1 MKTMDKCSI
10 DLRTLTQNLVRDAVI
25 EYDGMCASVAMSAL
39 SKLVG
44 APVDDTLLASGAG
57 IRFPGAIGSA
67 QSAFAGISQLL
78 AYRVHLCG
86 LDRQEALALCKK
98 WRREYE
104 EYTDGLTCDARKSG
118 DFAKGL
124 TCDDRGGDDFV
135 VDVILVAHGFIEENR
150 HVPGLGKELA
160 KPKQYY
166 ESIYADREAM
176 FRHSPYALEEK
187 LSEAVT
193 KGDGEAAMASLRE
206 ITAQGEK
213 AVLAKDSLRSAK
225 NSMIGSIA
233 FLSRAAIRGGVSAN
247 DAFALSDALTQRIEE
262 MTGRKAVLAFEENI
276 LLQFIDL
283 VRRRLEA
290 SFSAPVVKVM
300 HYVENH
306 LDAKVALK
314 DAATY
319 AGVHPAYLSARFKR
333 EAGMSFTAYTA
344 MRKIQESCYFVRHT
358 EYSVSQIALLYG
370 FCDQSYYTVTFK
382 KVTGMTP
389 IEYRRRRLAE

>member
-1 MKTMDKCSI
+1 LGKGESHRIAEYVD
-10 DLRTLTQNLVRDAVI
+10 DAVI
-25 EYDGMCASVAMSAL
+25 EYGGVCASVAVSAL
-39 SKLVG
+39 GKMFGV
-44 APVDDTLLASGAG
+44 PVDDALLAAGVGVRFGGAN
-57 IRFPGAIGSA
+57 GSA
-67 QSAFAGISQLL
+67 QSMFAGVSLFL
-78 AYRVHLCG
+78 ACGARSGG
-86 LDRQEALALCKK
+86 LDIKDTVALCES
-98 WRREYE
+98 WRLEYE
-104 EYTDGLTCDARKSG
+104 AYIKEAPCEVRTD
-118 DFAKGL
+118 
-124 TCDDRGGDDFV
+124 DDVAADV
-135 VDVILVAHGFIEENR
+135 VLLGHGFVEENLR
-150 HVPGLGKELA
+150 IPGVGNGLA
-160 KPKQYY
+160 KPRQYY
-166 ESIYADREAM
+166 DGIYADREAM

-213 AVLAKDSLRSAK
+213 AVLARDSLRSAK

-247 DAFALSDALTQRIEE
+247 DAFALSDALTQRVEE
-262 MTGRKAVLAFEENI
+262 MTARDAVLAFEKNI

-290 SFSAPVVKVM
+290 SFSAPIVKVM

-306 LDAKVALK
+306 LDAKASLNG
-314 DAATY
+314 AAAY

-333 EAGMSFTAYTA
+333 ETGMSFTAYTT

-358 EYSVSQIALLYG
+358 GYSISQIALLYG

-382 KVTGMTP
+382 NVTGMTP
-389 IEYRRRRLAE
+389 IEYRRRRLSE

>member
-1 MKTMDKCSI
+1 
-10 DLRTLTQNLVRDAVI
+10 
-25 EYDGMCASVAMSAL
+25 
-39 SKLVG
+39 
-44 APVDDTLLASGAG
+44 
-57 IRFPGAIGSA
+57 
-67 QSAFAGISQLL
+67 L
-78 AYRVHLCG
+78 AY
-86 LDRQEALALCKK
+86 E
-98 WRREYE
+98 
-104 EYTDGLTCDARKSG
+104 
-118 DFAKGL
+118 
-124 TCDDRGGDDFV
+124 
-135 VDVILVAHGFIEENR
+135 FIEKNR
-150 HVPGLGKELA
+150 HVPGLGKALA

-166 ESIYADREAM
+166 DSIYADRESM

-233 FLSRAAIRGGVSAN
+233 FLSRAAIRGGAGAN

-262 MTGRKAVLAFEENI
+262 MTARDAVLAFEENI
-276 LLQFIDL
+276 LLQFISL

-290 SFSAPVVKVM
+290 SYSAPIVKVM

-306 LDAKVALK
+306 LDAKVSLS
-314 DAATY
+314 DVAAY
-319 AGVHPAYLSARFKR
+319 AGLHPAYLSARFKR
-333 EAGMSFTAYTA
+333 ETGMSFTAYTA

-358 EYSVSQIALLYG
+358 EYSIAQIALLYG
-370 FCDQSYYTVTFK
+370 FCDQSYYTATFK
-382 KVTGMTP
+382 HVTGMTP

>member
-1 MKTMDKCSI
+1 MAIISVRIDDATKTR
-10 DLRTLTQNLVRDAVI
+10 L
-25 EYDGMCASVAMSAL
+25 
-39 SKLVG
+39 
-44 APVDDTLLASGAG
+44 DDFCRG
-57 IRFPGAIGSA
+57 
-67 QSAFAGISQLL
+67 
-78 AYRVHLCG
+78 VG
-86 LDRQEALALCKK
+86 LDTSMVMKMFATKVA
-98 WRREYE
+98 REQ
-104 EYTDGLTCDARKSG
+104 RIP
-118 DFAKGL
+118 
-124 TCDDRGGDDFV
+124 FV
-135 VDVILVAHGFIEENR
+135 VEGGEPATF
-150 HVPGLGKELA
+150 P

-166 ESIYADREAM
+166 DNIYADRESM

-187 LSEAVT
+187 LVGAVT

-262 MTGRKAVLAFEENI
+262 MTARDAVLAFEENI
-276 LLQFIDL
+276 LMQFIAL

-290 SFSAPVVKVM
+290 SYSAPIVKVM

-306 LDAKVALK
+306 LDAKVSLS
-314 DAATY
+314 DAASY

-333 EAGMSFTAYTA
+333 EAGMPFTAYTA

-358 EYSVSQIALLYG
+358 GYPISQIALLYG
-370 FCDQSYYTVTFK
+370 FSGQSYYTAVFK
-382 KVTGMTP
+382 RVTGVTP
-389 IEYRRRRLAE
+389 AEYRRRGLTE